1 MFSSIHSQRFL
12 KYIFCKKKYVVNIEV
27 KVGNNYTFK
36 DVIVEAHTKSEAK
49 KEAKQLIKQ
58 QLEIIVKGSR
68 SLGKIKKLNE
78 F

>member
-36 DVIVEAHTKSEAK
+36 DVIVEAHTKKEAFEK
-49 KEAKQLIKQ
+49 AKQLVKE
-58 QLEIIVKGSR
+58 QLQIIVKGSK
-68 SLGKIKKLNE
+68 SLGKIKDFNE